1 MPLAHRV
8 ARTAAGPDADLPAFV
23 MDHEVLTH
31 RELAGRAAA
40 VAAGL
45 RAAVPGR
52 RRDWLADG
60 ARLLA
65 VATGN
70 DPCFAELLT
79 GATAADG
86 ACAVLDPQWGPRQ
99 AEAVLDRLRPDL
111 LVLPGGREEL
121 RGTAEAL
128 GIPVLATG
136 GRPDGYEAWRDAHAP
151 AGPARLLTAGRET
164 STFLVGFTSGTTGV
178 PKAFR
183 RTRGSW
189 RASLSLG
196 RSLPGLGADRPTL
209 APGPLAHGLSLYALA
224 ECLAAGAAFHGLRA
238 FGAAAFTELLAAGGV
253 RRLVVAPTMLTALC
267 AAADGRAFPG
277 VDTVVTGAAK
287 LPPGLLPD
295 LAKVLPNARVTE
307 YYGASE
313 LGFITVRELGAVR
326 DAAGAAGPDAAAGP
340 AGGLD
345 VGVPFPGVELQ
356 VRDGRSGTVL
366 PPGGTG
372 TVHVRTPLRCDGYL
386 WDDGD
391 GYRVDGAWAT
401 VGDMGRLGADG
412 RLHLVGRGEMVISG
426 GLNIYPAEVE
436 QALTALPQIEQAVV
450 TGVPDGYLGR
460 VLVAVVSGPGAAA
473 LTQARLLELCRPS
486 LARYKVPRRVY
497 TLDEWPLTSSG
508 KIARGLV
515 ERWVAD
521 GDARLRPLP
530 SGDVPPS
537 GGGRG
542 TG

>member
-1 MPLAHRV
+1 MPVAHRV
-8 ARTAAGPDADLPAFV
+8 ARTAAGPGAELPAFV
-23 MDHEVLTH
+23 IDHDVLTH
-31 RELAGRAAA
+31 RELAARAAA

-45 RAAVPGR
+45 RASVPAR

-86 ACAVLDPQWGPRQ
+86 ACAVLDPQWGHRQ
-99 AEAVLDRLRPDL
+99 TEAVLDRLRPDL
-111 LVLPGGREEL
+111 LIVPDGREDL
-121 RGTAEAL
+121 RGAAEAL
-128 GIPVLATG
+128 GVPVLVAD
-136 GRPDGYEAWRDAHAP
+136 GRPDGYGAWRDAHAP
-151 AGPARLLTAGRET
+151 ADPARHLTAGKET
-164 STFLVGFTSGTTGV
+164 SAFLVGFTSGTTGV

-189 RASLSLG
+189 RTSLSLG
-196 RSLPGLGADRPTL
+196 RSVPGMGADRATL

-224 ECLAAGAAFHGLRA
+224 ECLSAGVAFHGLRT
-238 FGAAAFTELLAAGGV
+238 FGPTAFTERLAAGGV

-267 AAADGRAFPG
+267 SAAGGRSFPG

-287 LPPGLLPD
+287 LPPSLLPD
-295 LAKVLPNARVTE
+295 LAKVLPDARVTE

-326 DAAGAAGPDAAAGP
+326 DATRVTATGPP
-340 AGGLD
+340 GGLD

-356 VRDGRSGTVL
+356 VRDGMRGTVL

-386 WDDGD
+386 WDDGE

-426 GLNIYPAEVE
+426 GLNVYPSEVE
-436 QALTALPQIEQAVV
+436 QALAGLPQIEQAVV
-450 TGVPDGYLGR
+450 TSVPDGYLGR
-460 VLVAVVSGPGAAA
+460 VLVAVVTGPGAAA

-497 TLDEWPLTSSG
+497 TLDRWPLTSSG
-508 KIARGLV
+508 KIARGV
-515 ERWVAD
+515 IDRWIAD
-521 GDARLRPLP
+521 GDARLVPLP
-530 SGDVPPS
+530 SGDD
-537 GGGRG
+537 RD